1 MGQSGKSI
9 KKDKKKDKQPDV
21 QAEVTRLQ
29 AMADRARQG
38 YEHEEAVA
46 LYSQA
51 LDLIRDGEIS
61 DPELEYALLD
71 GRAYSLE
78 LMAELRASLADRQAM
93 AGVAENHLD
102 DPAYLI
108 EALIAQWGV
117 HGSLGD
123 VDQSRAVLDRALTL
137 ARDAGD
143 IALQVDSLLG
153 LVFLAVARAEI
164 DEAQRLVEEAERKG
178 REIDDMTRRAS
189 TLGAKARV
197 LNQSGKSEQAIAEY
211 REALAL
217 YRYLGQPFSEAHV
230 LHGLGASGPDIGQKL
245 EYQHQAL
252 ALYRDVGA
260 RFNQVNVQNNMT
272 YAYLLLGLFHRAISL
287 GEEAIAI
294 ARPAQLRFILTFL
307 SGNLAHAYLSQGQ
320 FEAAGAQL
328 AEYIALAQ
336 ETGQARLEQEAFMAL
351 GRLSFMRGAY
361 AEAELKLGEVAT
373 QMGESDAPDLA
384 STLAWQGASNL
395 ALGKRDEARQ
405 LTQLAAEQRSADP
418 DRDQEFPTQEIGWW
432 RYLALAAPRLP
443 EAGRAVLS
451 GPEDDEAWQAL
462 DQARGEMLSTIDS
475 LDDNGLRRNYFNKI
489 AVNRW
494 LIPTWLAEAR
504 ARKHDLAELTDQL
517 TRSGNIQPQL
527 RRLLDIGVRM
537 NARGERSETPDD
549 LAAFILDELVELSGA
564 DRAAV
569 VLAVGEER
577 RLAAWSLPLA
587 TTPYLRFEE
596 KQDDEAAGE
605 ALLAEIE
612 SLLDETGLNHQ
623 GVLRHTPKEAAELEQ
638 TSILCLP
645 LVTHNKVVGWLYADL
660 PGIYGRFNLDDL
672 ELLNVLAN
680 QAAVAVEN
688 ASWSRELEGRV
699 EERTVEL
706 SAANQ
711 ILEDRTAELA
721 IINSV
726 QSALVAELD
735 IQGIYDAV
743 GDKLAEIFDAQ
754 AVTIYTYDEAGN
766 QIHCRYALEK
776 GERFYPEPSELGE
789 LERNLIVQPQV
800 LLFNENATE
809 GLARLGVE
817 VIPGTEPTKSAIY
830 APLLSVKRVF
840 GNISLQNVDREH
852 AFSESDVRLLTT
864 LANSMSVALENARL
878 FDEIQK
884 KNAEI
889 SEALERETASND
901 ILRAI
906 AESPTDIQ
914 PVLDVI
920 AQHAAQLSGSDD
932 AIIAVKDGEMLR
944 VTAHYGD
951 IPMIPVGEG
960 IHFDRD
966 SVAGRA
972 MIEGRSLQAI
982 LNQPGVK
989 SEYPE
994 GDKVAQK
1001 YGYHLT
1007 GAVPLMR
1014 EGKAVGVITIRST
1027 KSELLNDNQIE
1038 LLQSFANQAAIAV
1051 ENVRLFNETTRLLA
1065 ETEQRASELAII
1077 NRVQSRL
1084 ASRLESQAIVERVG
1098 DNLREILGADRLGIR
1113 IRTESVLRLNHRSRL
1128 A

>member
-1 MGQSGKSI
+1 VERI
-9 KKDKKKDKQPDV
+9 
-21 QAEVTRLQ
+21 
-29 AMADRARQG
+29 
-38 YEHEEAVA
+38 
-46 LYSQA
+46 
-51 LDLIRDGEIS
+51 
-61 DPELEYALLD
+61 
-71 GRAYSLE
+71 GRPSC
-78 LMAELRASLADRQAM
+78 
-93 AGVAENHLD
+93 
-102 DPAYLI
+102 
-108 EALIAQWGV
+108 
-117 HGSLGD
+117 
-123 VDQSRAVLDRALTL
+123 
-137 ARDAGD
+137 
-143 IALQVDSLLG
+143 
-153 LVFLAVARAEI
+153 
-164 DEAQRLVEEAERKG
+164 
-178 REIDDMTRRAS
+178 
-189 TLGAKARV
+189 
-197 LNQSGKSEQAIAEY
+197 
-211 REALAL
+211 
-217 YRYLGQPFSEAHV
+217 
-230 LHGLGASGPDIGQKL
+230 
-245 EYQHQAL
+245 
-252 ALYRDVGA
+252 
-260 RFNQVNVQNNMT
+260 
-272 YAYLLLGLFHRAISL
+272 
-287 GEEAIAI
+287 
-294 ARPAQLRFILTFL
+294 
-307 SGNLAHAYLSQGQ
+307 
-320 FEAAGAQL
+320 
-328 AEYIALAQ
+328 
-336 ETGQARLEQEAFMAL
+336 
-351 GRLSFMRGAY
+351 
-361 AEAELKLGEVAT
+361 
-373 QMGESDAPDLA
+373 
-384 STLAWQGASNL
+384 
-395 ALGKRDEARQ
+395 
-405 LTQLAAEQRSADP
+405 
-418 DRDQEFPTQEIGWW
+418 
-432 RYLALAAPRLP
+432 
-443 EAGRAVLS
+443 
-451 GPEDDEAWQAL
+451 
-462 DQARGEMLSTIDS
+462 
-475 LDDNGLRRNYFNKI
+475 
-489 AVNRW
+489 W
-494 LIPTWLAEAR
+494 LWA
-504 ARKHDLAELTDQL
+504 
-517 TRSGNIQPQL
+517 RSGGW
-527 RRLLDIGVRM
+527 RRGHC
-537 NARGERSETPDD
+537 
-549 LAAFILDELVELSGA
+549 
-564 DRAAV
+564 
-569 VLAVGEER
+569 
-577 RLAAWSLPLA
+577 PLA

-623 GVLRHTPKEAAELEQ
+623 GVLRHTPEEAAELEQ

-830 APLLSVKRVF
+830 APLLSVK
-840 GNISLQNVDREH
+840 
-852 AFSESDVRLLTT
+852 VRLLTT

-1077 NRVQSRL
+1077 NRRAGGRQPARDSGRRPPGHSPL
-1084 ASRLESQAIVERVG
+1084 
-1098 DNLREILGADRLGIR
+1098 
-1113 IRTESVLRLNHRSRL
+1113 
-1128 A
+1128 